1 MAAVTAGRQSLLGKA
16 AAYVAAR
23 QRARTGRSGKL
34 GAVVARAREHVMTAA
49 ALGAFDLGAF
59 HYGAGVGWLVTGAS
73 ILALDFAVSG

>member
-1 MAAVTAGRQSLLGKA
+1 MAAVTAGRRSLLGKA
-16 AAYVAAR
+16 AAYAATR
-23 QRARTGRSGKL
+23 QRTRSGAGRL
-34 GAVVARAREHVMTAA
+34 AAVVARAREHVMTAA